1 MADLLEGLAGT
12 LSRQAVRYA
21 VQRAIFCP
29 DCRSILDTGKA
40 ILFTDTAKHKAS
52 VVCETCFRSL
62 ITLACAKYGMGR
74 RWIFDCV
81 IDSKGAELDYGSK
94 ALHKRTAKWV
104 SE

>member
-29 DCRSILDTGKA
+29 DCQHVLDTGNA

-62 ITLACAKYGMGR
+62 VDTQAAKHGIGR
-74 RWIFDCV
+74 LGILV
-81 IDSKGAELDYGSK
+81 AMLDSKGAELDYGSK
-94 ALHKRTAKWV
+94 ALHKRTTKWV

>member
-1 MADLLEGLAGT
+1 MADLAGT

-40 ILFTDTAKHKAS
+40 ILFTDTDTAS

-62 ITLACAKYGMGR
+62 ITLACAKYGEGR
-74 RWIFDCV
+74 REILDAML
-81 IDSKGAELDYGSK
+81 DSKGAELDYGSK
-94 ALHKRTAKWV
+94 ALHKRTTKWV

>member
-29 DCRSILDTGKA
+29 DCQHVLDTGKA
-40 ILFTDTAKHKAS
+40 ILFTDTAMAS

-62 ITLACAKYGMGR
+62 VDTASAKYGKGR
-74 RWIFDCV
+74 PWILDAML
-81 IDSKGAELDYGSK
+81 DSKDAELDYGSK
-94 ALHKRTAKWV
+94 ALHKRTTKWV

>member
-1 MADLLEGLAGT
+1 MADLLERLAGT

-29 DCRSILDTGKA
+29 DCQHVLDTGKA
-40 ILFTDTAKHKAS
+40 ILFTDTEKHKAS

-62 ITLACAKYGMGR
+62 VDTASAKYGKGR
-74 RWIFDCV
+74 PWILDAML
-81 IDSKGAELDYGSK
+81 DSKGADLDYGSK
-94 ALHKRTAKWV
+94 ALHKRTTKWV